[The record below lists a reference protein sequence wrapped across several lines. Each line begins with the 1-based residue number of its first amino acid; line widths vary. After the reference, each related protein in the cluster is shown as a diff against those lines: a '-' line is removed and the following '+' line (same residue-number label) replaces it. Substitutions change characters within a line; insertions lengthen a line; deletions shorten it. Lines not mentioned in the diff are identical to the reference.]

1 MFTRLYLWRKIDLNL
16 ICKQSL
22 LQSFI
27 WINSISCCA
36 HIANSMDSSKS
47 CMTGEHRLEW
57 QQDECV
63 NNMQMNLLSNK
74 KVD

>member
-1 MFTRLYLWRKIDLNL
+1 MFITLYLWKNIDLNPNL
-16 ICKQSL
+16 KQFM

-27 WINSISCCA
+27 WISSISCCA
-36 HIANSMDSSKS
+36 HVANSMDSSKS
-47 CMTGEHRLEW
+47 CMIREHHLELQW
-57 QQDECV
+57 DECV

>member
-1 MFTRLYLWRKIDLNL
+1 MFTRLYLWKKFDFSL
-16 ICKQSL
+16 ICNQSL

-27 WINSISCCA
+27 WINSIPCCA
-36 HIANSMDSSKS
+36 DITNSMDSSKS
-47 CMTGEHRLEW
+47 CMSHEHCLKLQR
-57 QQDECV
+57 DECV